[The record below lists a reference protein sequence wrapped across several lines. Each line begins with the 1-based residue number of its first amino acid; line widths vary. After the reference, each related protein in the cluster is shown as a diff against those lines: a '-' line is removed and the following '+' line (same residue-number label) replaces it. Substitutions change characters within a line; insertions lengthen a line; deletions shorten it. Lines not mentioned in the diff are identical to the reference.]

1 MGALTLRVSE
11 LCLLFFPHPN
21 IPDGNCNLVNLF
33 FSHANIPDKMKKEP
47 IELGGNGEEGESE
60 SEVINQL
67 FGRLHPVTS
76 KK

>member
-1 MGALTLRVSE
+1 MGALTLRVSV
-11 LCLLFFPHPN
+11 LCLLFFH
-21 IPDGNCNLVNLF
+21 IQIFQMEIATLSIIFL
-33 FSHANIPDKMKKEP
+33 HANIPDKMKKKP
-47 IELGGNGEEGESE
+47 VELGENGEEGESE